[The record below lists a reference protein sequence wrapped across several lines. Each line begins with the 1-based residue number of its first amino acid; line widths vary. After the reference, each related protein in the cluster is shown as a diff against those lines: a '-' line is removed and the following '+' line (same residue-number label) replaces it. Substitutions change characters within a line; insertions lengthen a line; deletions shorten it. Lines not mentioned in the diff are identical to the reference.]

1 MSQGSLMKKVI
12 VISGVTS
19 GVGEEL
25 SRTFIDLDWLVVGL
39 ARNKE
44 KLKKLTHEFGK
55 NFTAI
60 ETDITDENS
69 VAASFKFINNQF
81 KKITLLVNNAA
92 VFKMEKFSQCS
103 FNDINSMIDTN
114 LKGAMYC
121 TLEAVQIMKASS
133 HSARIINVASVAA
146 IHGIKGQAIYCAS
159 KFGLN
164 GFAEALNQE
173 LIQEG
178 ISITTLYPGG
188 INTPLWNETNPYP
201 GENKE
206 EILQPKDV
214 VSVIKYVSE
223 LESRIILKNLTI
235 FPSNEWH

>member
-1 MSQGSLMKKVI
+1 MKKVI

-55 NFTAI
+55 NFTGI
-60 ETDITDENS
+60 ETDITNEDS
-69 VAASFKFINNQF
+69 VAASFKFINSQF

-133 HSARIINVASVAA
+133 HSARIINIASVAA

>member
-1 MSQGSLMKKVI
+1 MRKVI

-25 SRTFIDLDWLVVGL
+25 SRTFIDLDWSVVGL

-44 KLKKLTHEFGK
+44 KLKKLTHELGK
-55 NFTAI
+55 NFTGI

-69 VAASFKFINNQF
+69 VAASFKFINSQF

-92 VFKMEKFSQCS
+92 VFKMGKFSQCS
-103 FNDINSMIDTN
+103 FDDINSMIDTN

-121 TLEAVQIMKASS
+121 TLEAVQIMKASK

-146 IHGIKGQAIYCAS
+146 IHGIAGQAIYCAS

-164 GFAEALNQE
+164 GFSEALNQE
-173 LIQEG
+173 LIQDG

-188 INTPLWNETNPYP
+188 IDTSLWNETNPYP

-223 LESRIILKNLTI
+223 LEARVILKNLTI